1 MAVSRRGK
9 PVKEDKAALKRPFW
23 CIMCTIQQEEA
34 EMDFVRNMQQKDWVI
49 AAIAFIAG
57 AIIF

>member
-1 MAVSRRGK
+1 MRIIHMAKGANLM
-9 PVKEDKAALKRPFW
+9 DFLKR
-23 CIMCTIQQEEA
+23 
-34 EMDFVRNMQQKDWVI
+34 MQAKDWMV

>member
-1 MAVSRRGK
+1 
-9 PVKEDKAALKRPFW
+9 
-23 CIMCTIQQEEA
+23 MCTTQQEEA
-34 EMDFVRNMQQKDWVI
+34 AMDFVRNMQQKDWVI

>member
-1 MAVSRRGK
+1 
-9 PVKEDKAALKRPFW
+9 
-23 CIMCTIQQEEA
+23 
-34 EMDFVRNMQQKDWVI
+34 MDFVRNIQSRDWVI